1 VAKGRLSVMDITRTM
16 QITMKLNVQDL
27 LDDIFNEMT
36 LKEVYKSWTSEAEK
50 EDLKEFLN
58 GE

>member
-1 VAKGRLSVMDITRTM
+1 MDITRTM
-16 QITMKLNVQDL
+16 QITMKINVNDL
-27 LDDIFNEMT
+27 LDDLFTEMT
-36 LKEVYKSWTSEAEK
+36 LKEVYEARNSEPEK